1 MAKTVI
7 NLGKYRLKQYDARN
21 WAMEEHRAPAPSR
34 GAAIA
39 KDVSAKWRPCDRYFQ
54 SVRGALA
61 YIIDHELIADGG
73 EYDVRDVYEREVGIL
88 REVAEV
94 ADRLGEGADA

>member
-1 MAKTVI
+1 MTAKTIV
-7 NLGKYRLKQYDARN
+7 NLGRGYRLRQYDKRN
-21 WAMEEHRAPAPSR
+21 WQLEEWR
-34 GAAIA
+34 GADPGNPRT
-39 KDVSAKWRPCDRYFQ
+39 KDASAKWRPCDRYFQ
-54 SVRGALA
+54 SIRGALA

-94 ADRLGEGADA
+94 ADRLGVGADA